1 MKLNKYFNNMELILL
16 TNYPQMT
23 QLDMDLIQ
31 NGNRLIQEEMSYD
44 VSSLKKEHEILI
56 LSLNNEH
63 KTIYNSIMEVVATE
77 RMGNVLC
84 L

>member
-31 NGNRLIQEEMSYD
+31 NGNRLIQEEMLYD

-56 LSLNNEH
+56 ISLNNEH

>member
-1 MKLNKYFNNMELILL
+1 
-16 TNYPQMT
+16 
-23 QLDMDLIQ
+23 MDLIL
-31 NGNRLIQEEMSYD
+31 NWNRLIKEETLYD

-77 RMGNVLC
+77 RGGNVLC